1 MAQLN
6 AFSRTEMLL
15 GSAAME
21 KLATSRVAVFGIG
34 GVGSYAV
41 EALVRAG
48 VGKLTLVDDDTICLS
63 NLNRQIH
70 ATTRTIG
77 RVKVE
82 VMRDRVLEINPG
94 AEVKIVQAFYLPENA
109 ENFFCD
115 PFDYVVDA
123 IDTVTA
129 KIDLIV
135 RCQAKNIPV
144 ISCMGAGNK
153 LDPTRFEVADI
164 FKTSVCPLAKVMRY
178 ELRARGVDSLKVVY
192 SREKPLLPQNE
203 IGEGVYGDEGFIGES
218 NQKTSTRRS
227 IPGSVSFVPAV
238 AGLILAGEVIKS
250 LAGYQAES

>member
-1 MAQLN
+1 MAQWN

-21 KLATSRVAVFGIG
+21 KLYNSRVVVFGIG

-48 VGKLTLVDDDTICLS
+48 VGKLTLVDGDCISLTNI
-63 NLNRQIH
+63 NRQIH

-82 VMRDRVLEINPG
+82 AMKERVLEINPA
-94 AEVKIVQAFYLPENA
+94 AEVKIVQKIYLPDNGES
-109 ENFFCD
+109 FFSE

-135 RCQAKNIPV
+135 RCQTKKIMV

-153 LDPTRFEVADI
+153 MDPTQFEVADI

-178 ELRARGVDSLKVVY
+178 ELRSRGVESLKVVY
-192 SREKPLLPQNE
+192 SRETPLLPQAE
-203 IGEGVYGDEGFIGES
+203 FSEVEFVDEGAIGELKR
-218 NQKTSTRRS
+218 KTGTRRS
-227 IPGSVSFVPAV
+227 APGSVSFVPAV
-238 AGLILAGEVIKS
+238 AGLILAGEVIRD
-250 LAGYQAES
+250 LVGYQAGS